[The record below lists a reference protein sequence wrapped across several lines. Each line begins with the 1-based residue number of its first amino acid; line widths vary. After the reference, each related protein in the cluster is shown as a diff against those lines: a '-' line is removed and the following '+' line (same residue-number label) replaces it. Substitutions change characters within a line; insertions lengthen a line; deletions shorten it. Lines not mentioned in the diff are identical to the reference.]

1 MESRAA
7 NTFSCGMLREA
18 SDPPPSP
25 SPLLPNTPQPP
36 AQLLGQGGLRF
47 SLPASCQS
55 PSGLGEP
62 RGCCPWDGDLQH
74 LSYSFV
80 TDVHDWGWRTGT
92 RHTDVPWDA
101 VEAPKPLGAWPHPIR
116 VTTAMGLYL

>member
-25 SPLLPNTPQPP
+25 PPWLSNTPRPP
-36 AQLLGQGGLRF
+36 ARLLGQGGLRF
-47 SLPASCQS
+47 SLPVSFRS

-62 RGCCPWDGDLQH
+62 RGCCRRAGDLQH

-80 TDVHDWGWRTGT
+80 TDEHSWGWGTGT
-92 RHTDVPWDA
+92 WHTWMSPGMLWRSSSPWVPW
-101 VEAPKPLGAWPHPIR
+101 VPRPIPS
-116 VTTAMGLYL
+116 V